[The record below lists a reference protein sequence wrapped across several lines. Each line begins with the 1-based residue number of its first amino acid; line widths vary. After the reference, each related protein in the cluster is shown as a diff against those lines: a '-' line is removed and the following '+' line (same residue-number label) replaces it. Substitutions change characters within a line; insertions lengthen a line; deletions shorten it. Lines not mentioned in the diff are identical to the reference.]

1 MQELRITQEFD
12 DEFEVLRITNDG
24 CFEDNLILYLKNKKI
39 ENGILIEADEAK
51 QIISFLQNY
60 FNL

>member
-1 MQELRITQEFD
+1 MQELRITQEFEA
-12 DEFEVLRITNDG
+12 EFEVLRISDEG
-24 CFEDNLILYLKNKKI
+24 CFDDNLILYLKNKEI
-39 ENGILIEADEAK
+39 ENGILIAENQAI